1 MSYTF
6 YAFSFV
12 SANEVNVLQDRKTIR
27 KRFFSSYLMK
37 IYYSKFDK
45 DQTFIFV
52 CRRSFL
58 SDIKHFMIN
67 M

>member
-6 YAFSFV
+6 NAFSFV

-37 IYYSKFDK
+37 IYKSTERVKNMPLR
-45 DQTFIFV
+45 QTT
-52 CRRSFL
+52 
-58 SDIKHFMIN
+58 
-67 M
+67 